1 MAVFNEPTQW
11 GTSLVVNGDT
21 NVIPQSTPAGSG
33 ALSFDDGFPQI
44 TQVPLGAGGIAP
56 DRKDFNAVMKLLGD
70 AVFYMQNGG
79 FWSYNPLFD
88 YAVGRVVLYTDG
100 NLYKCIQANTSADP
114 KAPTDSDYWSKI
126 PLLSDFSEFGFNT
139 GDIKPLTSN
148 NIPSSWLLGNGAIVN
163 RSICP
168 KLVQFAYDNDLV
180 RDSTEQASYESDP
193 DNFTGR
199 IYGAGDG
206 STTIQIPNLRG
217 RSLMGALAS
226 TSVGRYVPEQLPNI
240 QGKIKANSSSVG
252 NQLSEYMKNEVTY
265 EGALSFTNT
274 HTQRAIADDAF
285 TFTVACD
292 PAINAHNSNTIY
304 TDNGKVY
311 PASIALNFIIKT

>member
-11 GTSLVVNGDT
+11 ATSLVVNGDT

-44 TQVPLGAGGIAP
+44 TQIPLGAGGIAP

-70 AVFYMQNGG
+70 ALFYMQNGG
-79 FWSYNPLFD
+79 WWSYNSAFD
-88 YAVGRVVLYTDG
+88 YAIGRLVLYTDG
-100 NLYKCIQANTSADP
+100 IDVNLYKCIQANGSLDP
-114 KAPTDSDYWSKI
+114 KAPTDSAYWSKI
-126 PLLSDFSEFGFNT
+126 LTLNDFSEFGFNT
-139 GDIKPLTSN
+139 GDFKPLTSN
-148 NIPSSWLLGNGAIVN
+148 TIPNGWLLGNGATVN

-240 QGKIKANSSSVG
+240 TGHWFIDVGAGKWWDNGAIKAYTNNLPYFSSENGGTASSGFGLNASSS
-252 NQLSEYMKNEVTY
+252 
-265 EGALSFTNT
+265 
-274 HTQRAIADDAF
+274 
-285 TFTVACD
+285 
-292 PAINAHNSNTIY
+292 NSIY

>member
-1 MAVFNEPTQW
+1 MAVFNEPSKWQ
-11 GTSLVVNGDT
+11 TSLVNSGDANT
-21 NVIPQSTPAGSG
+21 IPQNTPAGTG
-33 ALSFDDGFPQI
+33 EASFEDGFPQI
-44 TQVPLGAGGIAP
+44 TQVPIGAGGIAP
-56 DRKDFNAVMKLLGD
+56 DRKDFNGLFKVLGD
-70 AVFYMQNGG
+70 SIFYMQNGG
-79 FWSYNPLFD
+79 LWSYNSAFD

-114 KAPTDSDYWSKI
+114 KDPTDSDYWSKI
-126 PLLSDFSEFGFNT
+126 PVLSDFTEFGFNT

-148 NIPSSWLLGNGAIVN
+148 TIPSSWLLGNGATVN

-240 QGKIKANSSSVG
+240 TGSVTQARALGGTTDNS
-252 NQLSEYMKNEVTY
+252 Q
-265 EGALSFTNT
+265 GALALNIVTGMANMVTGSPDLPLVNT
-274 HTQRAIADDAF
+274 VISL
-285 TFTVACD
+285 
-292 PAINAHNSNTIY
+292 NAHNSNAIY

-311 PASIALNFIIKT
+311 PTSIALNFIIKT

>member
-11 GTSLVVNGDT
+11 DHELGNNADVSTLPDDTGATTGKASLQRLFQLIN
-21 NVIPQSTPAGSG
+21 QTP
-33 ALSFDDGFPQI
+33 LE
-44 TQVPLGAGGIAP
+44 AGGVAP
-56 DRKDFNAVMKLLGD
+56 EREDFNALFKFLGD
-70 AVFYMQNGG
+70 SIFYMQNGG
-79 FWSYNPLFD
+79 LWSYNSAFD

-100 NLYKCIQANTSADP
+100 NLYKCIQTNDSLDP
-114 KAPTDSDYWSKI
+114 KAPTNSAYWTKI
-126 PLLSDFSEFGFNT
+126 PTLADFTEFGFNT

-148 NIPSSWLLGNGAIVN
+148 NIPSSWLLGNGATVN

-168 KLVQFAYDNDLV
+168 NLVQFAYDNDLV

-240 QGKIKANSSSVG
+240 IGQTDPNSNSVMLAHYGTSYSSGALQQIHINALAWNSSGSTT
-252 NQLSEYMKNEVTY
+252 LE
-265 EGALSFTNT
+265 
-274 HTQRAIADDAF
+274 
-285 TFTVACD
+285 
-292 PAINAHNSNTIY
+292 NAYIKFNASDSNSIY
-304 TDNGKVY
+304 TNNGHVY
-311 PASIALNFIIKT
+311 PLSLALNFIIKT

>member
-1 MAVFNEPTQW
+1 MAVFNEPSKWQ
-11 GTSLVVNGDT
+11 TSLVNSGDANT
-21 NVIPQSTPAGSG
+21 IPQNTPAGTG
-33 ALSFDDGFPQI
+33 EASFEDGFPQI
-44 TQVPLGAGGIAP
+44 TQVPIGAGGIAP
-56 DRKDFNAVMKLLGD
+56 DRKDFNGLFKVLGD
-70 AVFYMQNGG
+70 SIFYMQNGG
-79 FWSYNPLFD
+79 LWSYNSAFD

-114 KAPTDSDYWSKI
+114 KDPTDSDYWSKI
-126 PLLSDFSEFGFNT
+126 PVLSDFNEIGFNT

-148 NIPSSWLLGNGAIVN
+148 NIPSSWLLGNGATVN

-240 QGKIKANSSSVG
+240 TGQCVMSRGFANQTNNG
-252 NQLSEYMKNEVTY
+252 I
-265 EGALSFTNT
+265 GALSIGLIPN
-274 HTQRAIADDAF
+274 
-285 TFTVACD
+285 
-292 PAINAHNSNTIY
+292 NSNLAYGDQGLGLYDTQFNFNASSSNNIY